1 MNKWIVKIGCAVLA
15 VSMLCSLTACK
26 EEVPGIDIGMDNI
39 PTIPPVTTTTV
50 ATTTAPPL
58 QINPVTGV
66 ADMNGSAMSRPVGVM
81 VANNDFIQS
90 EQVGIGA
97 ADMWV
102 EMETEGG
109 ITRLMAVFAN
119 SERVPDAIGPVRSA
133 RTPFAKVAE
142 ALGLGYA
149 HAGGS
154 YTALSYIASSDIGDL
169 DVNGGDS
176 GSAYSWRDHDYPHDY
191 EYRLRTNG
199 ESLTRYIQDMEYSTT
214 PTREIPWTFGEQMGE
229 VANKVSIR
237 LSGAQQIGFTYD
249 PTTKVYTKTN
259 GYSESVHTDSAGRAI
274 TPNTVLVLYT
284 DKYWEND
291 TTIDFYMQSGE
302 GYVFSDGV
310 MRRFDWTRSASGFT
324 MTEKD
329 GSKLSIGE
337 GKVYLCVAASGYSS
351 EISYQ

>member
-1 MNKWIVKIGCAVLA
+1 MKIVYKFTAFVFAAAMLA
-15 VSMLCSLTACK
+15 SMTACG
-26 EEVPGIDIGMDNI
+26 EEKPSIDIGMTA
-39 PTIPPVTTTTV
+39 PTIPVVTT
-50 ATTTAPPL
+50 APTTTAAPL
-58 QINPVTGV
+58 ATNPITGV
-66 ADMNGSAMSRPVGVM
+66 ADMNGSSLSRPVGIM

-97 ADMWV
+97 ADMWM
-102 EMETEGG
+102 EAETEGG

-176 GSAYSWRDHDYPHDY
+176 GSAYSWRDDSYPHDY

-199 ESLTRYIQDMEYSTT
+199 ESLTRYMSDMGYSTAA
-214 PTREIPWTFGEQMGE
+214 TRDIPWTFGKQTGE
-229 VANKVSIR
+229 TANTVQIT
-237 LSGAQQIGFTYD
+237 LSGAQTIGFTYD
-249 PTTKVYTKTN
+249 SKTKVYTKTN
-259 GYSESVHTDSAGRAI
+259 GYSETVHKDSAGTPI

-291 TTIDFYMQSGE
+291 TTIDFYLQSGE
-302 GYVFSDGV
+302 GYVFSNGV
-310 MRRFDWTRSASGFT
+310 MRRFDWTRDTNGFT

-329 GSKLSIGE
+329 GKQLTIGE
-337 GKVYLCVAASGYSS
+337 GKVYLCVASSGYSS
-351 EISYQ
+351 DISYQ